1 MSSAQDIFPAQDRAA
16 LARFGTLSGAG
27 APGFRAASLAVLL
40 VIALLSLLP
49 MLRLLVAAIAPGGEL
64 DLAAFA
70 DRLAR
75 PAALRAMW
83 HTLDTAVFG
92 AVFAVCLGVP
102 FAVAVTMTDLPGRKP
117 LGFLLLLP
125 LMIAPQVTAL
135 SWLHLFGP
143 SSTLL
148 GMFGMAPPPGTPNPM
163 LGRNGIV
170 LLYAVQHAPIV
181 FITLRAGLS
190 RVPRDLVEAARASG
204 ATPLLVLW
212 TIVLPVVRPYIVA
225 AAALAFVSGV
235 GNFGIPALLGMPVNY
250 LTLPTL
256 IYQDLSS
263 FGPGVLPQI
272 TALSVLVAM
281 LALAGV
287 ACQSLALRGAGH
299 RFAAGTPARF
309 SLGSARLPLA
319 GLGWLMIGL
328 MLVLPACALLATSL
342 VPSFGVPLGFETITA
357 SNYAEVLVRQAST
370 VRAFRNSLLFAG
382 GAALILAI
390 GVIPVTA
397 VLERFGKRWQR
408 LLSGIVDLPYAVPG
422 VVLAI
427 ACILLFLRPLP
438 LIGSLYATAAIILIA
453 YAMRF
458 FTLAMKPVAT
468 AVGQIPRDLDEAA
481 AVSGAG
487 ILRRLAT
494 ITAPLA
500 APAAVAGGLLVFM
513 SAFNELTV
521 SALLWSSGNETL
533 GVVLFSLEEA
543 GLGTQAAAIAVS
555 TIVVVI
561 VLLLALD
568 RFGRRLPAGVLPWR

>member
-1 MSSAQDIFPAQDRAA
+1 MVSSAQYILPGQSVPAR
-16 LARFGTLSGAG
+16 RGPGVRTTS
-27 APGFRAASLAVLL
+27 GFRASALAVLL

-49 MLRLLVAAIAPGGEL
+49 MVRLLVAAVAPGGEL
-64 DLAAFA
+64 DFGAFA
-70 DRLAR
+70 ERLAK
-75 PAALRAMW
+75 PAALRATW
-83 HTLDTAVFG
+83 HTLDTAFFG
-92 AVFAVCLGVP
+92 AVLAVCLGGPV
-102 FAVAVTMTDLPGRKP
+102 AIAVTMTDLPGRKP

-148 GMFGMAPPPGTPNPM
+148 GMVGMAPPPGTPNPM
-163 LGRNGIV
+163 LGRNGII

-190 RVPRDLVEAARASG
+190 RIPRDLVEAARASG
-204 ATPLLVLW
+204 ARPLFVLR
-212 TIVLPVVRPYIVA
+212 TIVLPIVRPYIVA

-272 TALSVLVAM
+272 TALSVLVGV

-287 ACQSLALRGAGH
+287 TCQSLALRGAAH
-299 RFAAGTPARF
+299 RFTSGTPARF
-309 SLGSARLPLA
+309 ELGRYRLLLA
-319 GLGWLMIGL
+319 GLGWLAIGFI
-328 MLVLPACALLATSL
+328 LVLPACALLATSL
-342 VPSFGVPLGFETITA
+342 VPSFGVPLGWQTLTA

-382 GAALILAI
+382 AAALILAI

-397 VLERFGKRWQR
+397 VLERLGRRWQR

-438 LIGSLYATAAIILIA
+438 LVGSLYATASIIVVA

-458 FTLAMKPVAT
+458 FTLALKPVAT
-468 AVGQIPRDLDEAA
+468 AVGQISRDLDEAA

-487 ILRRLAT
+487 SLRRLAT

-500 APAAVAGGLLVFM
+500 APAAVAGGLLVFI

-555 TIVVVI
+555 TIAVVV
-561 VLLLALD
+561 VLLLVLD